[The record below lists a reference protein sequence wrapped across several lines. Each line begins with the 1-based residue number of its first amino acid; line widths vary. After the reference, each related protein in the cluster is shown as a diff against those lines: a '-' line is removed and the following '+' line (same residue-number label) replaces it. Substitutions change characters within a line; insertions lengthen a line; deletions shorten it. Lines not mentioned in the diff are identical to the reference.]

1 MRLAPGEFFEEPG
14 VINDSNDSMKP
25 YYGAHGAMGGS
36 YPGGHASLA
45 TFRRKNE
52 MRENRKQRGGS
63 RG

>member
-45 TFRRKNE
+45 TFHRKN
-52 MRENRKQRGGS
+52 
-63 RG
+63 